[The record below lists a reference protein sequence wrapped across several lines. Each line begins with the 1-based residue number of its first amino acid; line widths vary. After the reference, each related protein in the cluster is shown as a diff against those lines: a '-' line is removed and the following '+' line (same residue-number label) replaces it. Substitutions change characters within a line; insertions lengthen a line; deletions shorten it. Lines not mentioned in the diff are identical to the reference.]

1 MVRPSPLPG
10 SASAATAT
18 DGRAPA
24 PAATPTAACPPASA
38 AAVAASDPP
47 GALSDPLAVE
57 SVAGGALDCALP
69 TAAAEISTG
78 IRTAAIAA
86 VVLHTA
92 YPQCHFVPARGWN
105 RYRQHYRYPLRGVNR
120 TGPRGPQ
127 NL

>member
-18 DGRAPA
+18 DGW
-24 PAATPTAACPPASA
+24 PPASA

-78 IRTAAIAA
+78 IRATAIAA
-86 VVLHTA
+86 LVLNTA
-92 YPQCHFVPARGWN
+92 YPQCQFVPARGWN
-105 RYRQHYRYPLRGVNR
+105 RYRQHYRQRLPGVNW
-120 TGPRGPQ
+120 TGPGPCETFPARCRRG
-127 NL
+127 